1 MRYES
6 LADQIVSTIGGKENI
21 SSLVHCATRLR
32 FKLKDRSL
40 ADSEL
45 LKQTAE
51 IITVVESGGQYQ
63 VVIGSHVGDVYDD
76 INNKYLQDNEEKTEN
91 KQSVTSHQGVKK
103 ENTKGLKRI
112 FDGAIDIISSIFTPL
127 LGVLVAAGLIKGIIA
142 LSNVFNWMS
151 IDSGTYKILFA
162 TGDAMLYFMPIL
174 LGYTAGKRFGGNPFI
189 TMVIGAVLTYPT
201 MTEAFKLSQATPD
214 IHLNFL
220 GIPITFINYSSTV
233 VPIILSAW
241 FSCFLEKKLNNWFH
255 SSFKVFIT
263 PFLCLLI
270 TVPLTFLVIGPV
282 ATELSNGLAAGYLF
296 FYQLN
301 PVIAGI
307 LMGAIWQVCVIFGLH
322 WGLIPI
328 IINNMMTQGKDM
340 LSPLLQP
347 AIFGQAGATL
357 GVFLRTRDKNMK
369 TLSGT
374 ALISS
379 LFGITEPS
387 IYGVTLPLKR
397 PFIIGC
403 IGGALGGAV
412 VGFYSGT
419 AHNFGGMGVFAF
431 TSFISPAGIDNAFW
445 GVILGSLGSFIFSCI
460 ATYLFGV
467 PSETKAYPA
476 QQINLNADKTCRI
489 KTISSKFNE

>member
-6 LADQIVSTIGGKENI
+6 LAEKIVSAIGGKENI

-32 FKLKDRSL
+32 FKLKDSSL
-40 ADSEL
+40 ANSEL
-45 LKQTAE
+45 LKQTKG

-76 INNKYLQDNEEKTEN
+76 INQYLQDNTEKTEV
-91 KQSVTSHQGVKK
+91 KQSVTSPQGIKQD
-103 ENTKGLKRI
+103 NAKGLKRI
-112 FDGAIDIISSIFTPL
+112 FDVTIDIISSIFTPL
-127 LGVLVAAGLIKGIIA
+127 LGVLVAAGLIKGILA
-142 LSNVFNWMS
+142 LSDVFNWMS
-151 IDSGTYKILFA
+151 IDSGTYKILYA

-189 TMVIGAVLTYPT
+189 TMVIGAALTYPT
-201 MTEAFKLSQATPD
+201 MTEAFKLSQTTSAV
-214 IHLNFL
+214 HLNFL
-220 GIPITFINYSSTV
+220 GIPISFINYSSTV
-233 VPIILSAW
+233 IPIILSAW
-241 FSCFLEKKLNNWFH
+241 FSCLLEKKFNSWFH
-255 SSFKVFIT
+255 SSVKLFAT

-301 PVIAGI
+301 PVIAGL
-307 LMGAIWQVCVIFGLH
+307 LMGAVWQVCVIFGLH

-328 IINNMMTQGKDM
+328 MINNMMTQKKDM

-379 LFGITEPS
+379 LFGITEPA

-403 IGGALGGAV
+403 IGGALGGAI

-419 AHNFGGMGVFAF
+419 AYNVSGMGIFAF
-431 TSFISPAGIDNAFW
+431 TSFISPAGIDSAFW
-445 GVILGSLGSFIFSCI
+445 SVILGSLGSFIFSCI
-460 ATYLFGV
+460 ATYLFGL
-467 PSETKAYPA
+467 PSEVKVPLITSHAK
-476 QQINLNADKTCRI
+476 N
-489 KTISSKFNE
+489 

>member
-6 LADQIVSTIGGKENI
+6 LAEKIVSAIGGKENI

-32 FKLKDRSL
+32 FKLKDSSL
-40 ADSEL
+40 ANSEL
-45 LKQTAE
+45 LKQTAG

-76 INNKYLQDNEEKTEN
+76 IDRKYLQDDAEEAEV
-91 KQSVTSHQGVKK
+91 KQNPTSQQEIKQD
-103 ENTKGLKRI
+103 NSRGLKRI
-112 FDGAIDIISSIFTPL
+112 LDVAIDIISSIFTPL
-127 LGVLVAAGLIKGIIA
+127 LGVLVAAGLIKGILA
-142 LSNVFNWMS
+142 LSNVFHWMS
-151 IDSGTYKILFA
+151 IDSGTYKILYA

-189 TMVIGAVLTYPT
+189 TMVIGAALTYPT
-201 MTEAFKLSQATPD
+201 MTEAFKLSQTPA

-220 GIPITFINYSSTV
+220 GVPITFINYSSTV

-241 FSCFLEKKLNNWFH
+241 FSCLLEKKFNSWFH
-255 SSFKVFIT
+255 SSFKMFAT

-270 TVPLTFLVIGPV
+270 TVPLTFLVIGPI
-282 ATELSNGLAAGYLF
+282 ATELSDSLAAGYLF

-301 PVIAGI
+301 PVIAGL
-307 LMGAIWQVCVIFGLH
+307 LMGALWQVCVIFGLH

-328 IINNMMTQGKDM
+328 MINNMMTQKKDM

-403 IGGALGGAV
+403 IGGALGGAI

-419 AHNFGGMGVFAF
+419 AYNVGGMGIFAF
-431 TSFISPAGIDNAFW
+431 TSFISPSGMDSAFW
-445 GVILGSLGSFIFSCI
+445 SVILGSLGSFIFSCI
-460 ATYLFGV
+460 ATYLFGL
-467 PSETKAYPA
+467 PSEVKASPITSRTK
-476 QQINLNADKTCRI
+476 N
-489 KTISSKFNE
+489 

>member
-1 MRYES
+1 MKYES
-6 LADQIVSTIGGKENI
+6 LSDEIVCAIGGKENI

-32 FKLKDRSL
+32 FKLKNRNL
-40 ADSEL
+40 ANSEL
-45 LKQTAE
+45 LKRTTG

-63 VVIGSHVGDVYDD
+63 VVIGSHVGDVYDN
-76 INNKYLQDNEEKTEN
+76 INNKYSQGNAEN
-91 KQSVTSHQGVKK
+91 PEVKQSVTSQQEIKK
-103 ENTKGLKRI
+103 DNSKGLKRI
-112 FDGAIDIISSIFTPL
+112 LNVAIDIISSIFTPL
-127 LGVLVAAGLIKGIIA
+127 LGVLVAAGLIKGILA
-142 LSNVFNWMS
+142 LSSVFNWM
-151 IDSGTYKILFA
+151 DPEGGTYKILFA

-189 TMVIGAVLTYPT
+189 TMVIGAALTYPT
-201 MTEAFKLSQATPD
+201 MTEAFKLSQTTSAVPLD
-214 IHLNFL
+214 FL

-233 VPIILSAW
+233 IPIILSAW
-241 FSCFLEKKLNNWFH
+241 FSCFLEKKLNSWFP
-255 SSFKVFIT
+255 SSFKALIT

-270 TVPLTFLVIGPV
+270 TVPLTFLIIGPI
-282 ATELSNGLAAGYLF
+282 ATALSDGLATGYLF

-307 LMGAIWQVCVIFGLH
+307 LMGAVWQVCVIFGLH

-357 GVFLRTRDKNMK
+357 GVLLRTRDKKMK
-369 TLSGT
+369 ALSGT
-374 ALISS
+374 ALISN
-379 LFGITEPS
+379 LFGITEPA

-403 IGGALGGAV
+403 IGGALGGGII
-412 VGFYSGT
+412 GFYSGT
-419 AHNFGGMGVFAF
+419 AHIFGGMGVFAF
-431 TSFISPAGIDNAFW
+431 TSFISPTGELDSAFW
-445 GVILGSLGSFIFSCI
+445 SIILGSLGSFIFSCI

-467 PSETKAYPA
+467 PSETKGS
-476 QQINLNADKTCRI
+476 QI
-489 KTISSKFNE
+489 ISRTTN

>member
-6 LADQIVSTIGGKENI
+6 LAEKIVSAIGGKENI

-32 FKLKDRSL
+32 FKLKDSSL
-40 ADSEL
+40 TNSEL
-45 LKQTAE
+45 LKQTKG

-76 INNKYLQDNEEKTEN
+76 INKYLQDNTEKTEV
-91 KQSVTSHQGVKK
+91 KQSVTSPQGIKQDN
-103 ENTKGLKRI
+103 EKGLKRI
-112 FDGAIDIISSIFTPL
+112 FNVTIDIISSIFTPL
-127 LGVLVAAGLIKGIIA
+127 LGVLVAAGLIKGILA
-142 LSNVFNWMS
+142 LSDVFNWMS
-151 IDSGTYKILFA
+151 IDSGTYKILYA

-189 TMVIGAVLTYPT
+189 TMVIGAALTYPT
-201 MTEAFKLSQATPD
+201 MTEAFKLSQTTSAV
-214 IHLNFL
+214 HLNFL
-220 GIPITFINYSSTV
+220 GIPISFINYSSTV
-233 VPIILSAW
+233 IPIILSAW
-241 FSCFLEKKLNNWFH
+241 FSCLLEKKFNSWFH
-255 SSFKVFIT
+255 SSVKLFAT

-301 PVIAGI
+301 PVIAGL
-307 LMGAIWQVCVIFGLH
+307 LMGAVWQVCVIFGLH

-328 IINNMMTQGKDM
+328 MINNMMTQKKDM

-379 LFGITEPS
+379 LFGITEPA

-403 IGGALGGAV
+403 IGGALGGAI

-419 AHNFGGMGVFAF
+419 AYNVSGMGIFAF
-431 TSFISPAGIDNAFW
+431 TSFISPTGIDSAFW
-445 GVILGSLGSFIFSCI
+445 SVILGSLGSFIFSCI
-460 ATYLFGV
+460 ATYLFGL
-467 PSETKAYPA
+467 PSEVKVPLITSHAK
-476 QQINLNADKTCRI
+476 N
-489 KTISSKFNE
+489 

>member
-1 MRYES
+1 MKYES
-6 LADQIVSTIGGKENI
+6 LSDEIVRAIGGKENI

-32 FKLKDRSL
+32 FKLKNRNL
-40 ADSEL
+40 ANSEL
-45 LKQTAE
+45 LKRITG

-63 VVIGSHVGDVYDD
+63 VVIGSHVGDVYDS
-76 INNKYLQDNEEKTEN
+76 INSKYLQDNTNNPKI
-91 KQSVTSHQGVKK
+91 KQSVTPQKEIKK
-103 ENTKGLKRI
+103 ENSKGLKRI
-112 FDGAIDIISSIFTPL
+112 LDTAIDIISSIFTPL
-127 LGVLVAAGLIKGIIA
+127 LGVLVAAGLIKGILA
-142 LSNVFNWMS
+142 LSDVFGWMNPEG
-151 IDSGTYKILFA
+151 GTYKILFA

-201 MTEAFKLSQATPD
+201 MTEAFKLSQATPAV
-214 IHLNFL
+214 HLDFL

-241 FSCFLEKKLNNWFH
+241 FSCFIEKKLNNWFH
-255 SSFKVFIT
+255 SSFKAFIT

-270 TVPLTFLVIGPV
+270 TVPLTFLIIGPV
-282 ATELSNGLAAGYLF
+282 ATELSNGLAKGYLF

-307 LMGAIWQVCVIFGLH
+307 FMGALWQICVIFGLH

-357 GVFLRTRDKNMK
+357 GVLLRTRDKKMK
-369 TLSGT
+369 ALSGT

-379 LFGITEPS
+379 LFGITEPA

-403 IGGALGGAV
+403 IGGALGGAI

-419 AHNFGGMGVFAF
+419 AHIFGGMGIFAF
-431 TSFISPAGIDNAFW
+431 TSFISPTGGLDSTFW
-445 GVILGSLGSFIFSCI
+445 SVILGSLGSFIFSCI

-467 PSETKAYPA
+467 PSETKGSS
-476 QQINLNADKTCRI
+476 I
-489 KTISSKFNE
+489 ISRTTN

>member
-6 LADQIVSTIGGKENI
+6 LAEKIVSAIGGKENI

-32 FKLKDRSL
+32 FKLKDSSL
-40 ADSEL
+40 ANSEL
-45 LKQTAE
+45 LKQTKG

-76 INNKYLQDNEEKTEN
+76 INQYLQDNTEKTEV
-91 KQSVTSHQGVKK
+91 KQSVTSPQGIKQD
-103 ENTKGLKRI
+103 NAKGLKRI
-112 FDGAIDIISSIFTPL
+112 FDVTIDIISSIFTPL
-127 LGVLVAAGLIKGIIA
+127 LGVLVAAGLIKGILA
-142 LSNVFNWMS
+142 LSDVFNWMS
-151 IDSGTYKILFA
+151 IDSGTYKILYA

-189 TMVIGAVLTYPT
+189 TMVIGAALTYPT
-201 MTEAFKLSQATPD
+201 MTEAFKLSQTTSAV
-214 IHLNFL
+214 HLNFL
-220 GIPITFINYSSTV
+220 GIPISFINYSSTV
-233 VPIILSAW
+233 IPIILSAW
-241 FSCFLEKKLNNWFH
+241 FSCLLEKKFNSWFH
-255 SSFKVFIT
+255 SSVKLFAT

-301 PVIAGI
+301 PVIAGL
-307 LMGAIWQVCVIFGLH
+307 LMGAVWQVCVIFGLH

-328 IINNMMTQGKDM
+328 MINNMMTQKKDM

-379 LFGITEPS
+379 LFGITEPA

-403 IGGALGGAV
+403 IGGALGGAI

-419 AHNFGGMGVFAF
+419 AYNVSGMGIFAF
-431 TSFISPAGIDNAFW
+431 TSFISPAGIDSAFW
-445 GVILGSLGSFIFSCI
+445 SVILGSLGSFIFSCI
-460 ATYLFGV
+460 ATYLFGL
-467 PSETKAYPA
+467 PSEVKVPLITSRA
-476 QQINLNADKTCRI
+476 NN
-489 KTISSKFNE
+489 

>member
-6 LADQIVSTIGGKENI
+6 LAKKIVSAIGGKENI

-32 FKLKDRSL
+32 FKLKDSSL
-40 ADSEL
+40 ANSEL
-45 LKQTAE
+45 LKQTKG

-76 INNKYLQDNEEKTEN
+76 INRYLQDNTEKTEV
-91 KQSVTSHQGVKK
+91 KQSVTSPQGIKQD
-103 ENTKGLKRI
+103 NAKGLKRI
-112 FDGAIDIISSIFTPL
+112 LDVTIDIISSIFTPL
-127 LGVLVAAGLIKGIIA
+127 LGVLVAAGLIKGILA
-142 LSNVFNWMS
+142 LSDVFNWMS
-151 IDSGTYKILFA
+151 IDSGTYKILYA

-189 TMVIGAVLTYPT
+189 TMVIGAALTYPT
-201 MTEAFKLSQATPD
+201 MTEAFKLSQTTPAV
-214 IHLNFL
+214 HLNFL
-220 GIPITFINYSSTV
+220 GIPISFINYSSTV
-233 VPIILSAW
+233 IPIILSAW
-241 FSCFLEKKLNNWFH
+241 FSCLLEKKFNSWFH
-255 SSFKVFIT
+255 SSVKLFAT

-301 PVIAGI
+301 PVIAGL
-307 LMGAIWQVCVIFGLH
+307 LMGALWQVCVIFGLH

-328 IINNMMTQGKDM
+328 MINNMMTQKKDM

-379 LFGITEPS
+379 LFGITEPA

-403 IGGALGGAV
+403 IGGALGGAI

-419 AHNFGGMGVFAF
+419 AYNVGGMGIFAF
-431 TSFISPAGIDNAFW
+431 TSFISPTGIDSAFW
-445 GVILGSLGSFIFSCI
+445 SVILGSLGSFIFSCI
-460 ATYLFGV
+460 ATYLFGL
-467 PSETKAYPA
+467 PSEVKVSPITSGTK
-476 QQINLNADKTCRI
+476 N
-489 KTISSKFNE
+489 